1 MDHTNTF
8 RFDQAPFHHVVI
20 KDRKTVELTGVKN
33 IESFDATE
41 FLIETSLGFLNLTG
55 SELTLVKFD
64 QEQAEVSI
72 KGNITSLS
80 YVASKKG
87 PAPKEKFLGKLLK

>member
-41 FLIETSLGFLNLTG
+41 FLIET
-55 SELTLVKFD
+55 
-64 QEQAEVSI
+64 
-72 KGNITSLS
+72 
-80 YVASKKG
+80 
-87 PAPKEKFLGKLLK
+87 